1 MPIRNTYAQIA
12 LINVPCRFTSEVLFQ
27 RNPAICAAELDGEI
41 CLFHPESAQYIN
53 LNATGS
59 AIWTLLDAPQE
70 RNWLV
75 AQLQDRFAVEEAAC
89 GDETDG
95 FLSEALQ
102 RGVLLQ
108 ATA

>member
-1 MPIRNTYAQIA
+1 M
-12 LINVPCRFTSEVLFQ
+12 FQ
-27 RNPAICAAELDGEI
+27 RNPVICAAELDGEI
-41 CLFHPESAQYIN
+41 CLFHPESAKYIN

-75 AQLQDRFAVEEAAC
+75 AQLLDRFAVGEAMC
-89 GDETDG
+89 SEQTDD

-102 RGVLLQ
+102 QGVLLQ
-108 ATA
+108 VTA

>member
-1 MPIRNTYAQIA
+1 
-12 LINVPCRFTSEVLFQ
+12 VLFQ

-41 CLFHPESAQYIN
+41 CLFHPESAQYMN

-59 AIWTLLDAPQE
+59 AIWSLLDAPQD

-75 AQLQDRFAVEEAAC
+75 AQLLDRFVVEEATC
-89 GDETDG
+89 GEQTDV

-102 RGVLLQ
+102 RGVLLE
-108 ATA
+108 AIA

>member
-1 MPIRNTYAQIA
+1 M
-12 LINVPCRFTSEVLFQ
+12 FFQ

-53 LNATGS
+53 LNTTGS

-75 AQLQDRFAVEEAAC
+75 AQLLDRFAVEEAAC
-89 GDETDG
+89 SEETDD

>member
-1 MPIRNTYAQIA
+1 M
-12 LINVPCRFTSEVLFQ
+12 LFQ
-27 RNPAICAAELDGEI
+27 RDPAICAAELDGEI
-41 CLFHPESAQYIN
+41 CLFHPESAQYMN

-59 AIWTLLDAPQE
+59 AIWSLLDAPQD

-75 AQLQDRFAVEEAAC
+75 AQLLDRFVVEEAAC
-89 GDETDG
+89 GEETDA

-108 ATA
+108 VSA

>member
-1 MPIRNTYAQIA
+1 M
-12 LINVPCRFTSEVLFQ
+12 FQ
-27 RNPAICAAELDGEI
+27 RNPVICAAELDGEI

-59 AIWTLLDAPQE
+59 AIWTLLDAPQD

-75 AQLQDRFAVEEAAC
+75 AQLQDRFAVGEAIC
-89 GDETDG
+89 GKQTDD

-102 RGVLLQ
+102 QGVLIQ